1 MRRSYR
7 THSASVLEKEFSVR
21 RHLIVRGDERV
32 KEEGS
37 SRDKE
42 KRKGSKT
49 SKEAEE
55 FLMCVRTTSKASMES
70 E

>member
-42 KRKGSKT
+42 KRKGSKA
-49 SKEAEE
+49 SKE
-55 FLMCVRTTSKASMES
+55 VN
-70 E
+70 